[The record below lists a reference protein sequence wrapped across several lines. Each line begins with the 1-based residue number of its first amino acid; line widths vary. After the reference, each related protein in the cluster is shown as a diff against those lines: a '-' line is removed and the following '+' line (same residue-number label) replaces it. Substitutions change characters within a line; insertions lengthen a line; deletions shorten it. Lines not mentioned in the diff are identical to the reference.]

1 MELGF
6 MAHAPD
12 QNMFLHEFPPQPTE
26 TELPSQMVAPDG
38 GVTED
43 FSRRGFL
50 GLAARTVA
58 TTGIVLAGAEL
69 IDSPQAEAKPDGD
82 PSDPPRSPTQE
93 DRLRAE
99 IDALVAEKNL
109 NDAQRREIEDRLQPL
124 PPLRRFGKDAN
135 DVLGSL
141 ALLGGVSTVAGAT
154 IKYFIER
161 AKDRRNAEEA
171 MRIKEDENYDN
182 LIKEIGV
189 AIEKVSD
196 AEAHLRRYRWNPRRA
211 QVNYGP
217 LHRAYNR
224 LKPFTAN
231 PRYVEAVLDEV
242 TTDLR
247 DRAKSTIDMPASQ
260 VEKRLNADREL
271 VELLARLAPNLP
283 RPADRQGVA
292 ALPNARGISL
302 NGMRFLRLPLEAL
315 DMEGAYLQNLMITG
329 SLAGSHFRLAH
340 FDGSTFG
347 EPGDACD
354 LRGADLS
361 RADLKGA
368 TFAHILID
376 ANTKFGGGEEGNPS
390 ATFGNVTSD
399 DTLTETQREEKIA
412 AAQAVI
418 DAWQKEHPE
427 VELDIPSQPRT
438 RTRLTKLLQSVG
450 IS

>member
-1 MELGF
+1 
-6 MAHAPD
+6 MAHTPD
-12 QNMFLHEFPPQPTE
+12 QSVPPSDFSFQPVE
-26 TELPSQMVAPDG
+26 IPDQAVASDEGAPQDL
-38 GVTED
+38 
-43 FSRRGFL
+43 SRRGFL
-50 GLAARTVA
+50 SLAARTVA

-69 IDSPQAEAKPDGD
+69 VDPPQAEAKPDGD
-82 PSDPPRSPTQE
+82 PSDPPKSPTQE
-93 DRLRAE
+93 DLLRAQ
-99 IDALVAEKNL
+99 IRTLTSEKEL
-109 NDAQRREIEDRLQPL
+109 NDSDRKLKDVQRKEIEDRLQPL

-141 ALLGGVSTVAGAT
+141 ALLGGIGTVAGAT

-182 LIKEIGV
+182 VIKEIGV

-196 AEAHLRRYRWNPRRA
+196 AEARLRRYGWNPRRA

-231 PRYVEAVLDEV
+231 PRYVEAVFDEV

-260 VEKRLNADREL
+260 VENRLNTDREL
-271 VELLARLAPNLP
+271 VELLARVAPNLP
-283 RPADRQGVA
+283 RPVGPQGVA

-302 NGMRFLRLPLEAL
+302 NMRFLRLPLEKL

-361 RADLKGA
+361 RADLKDA
-368 TFAHILID
+368 TFAHVLID
-376 ANTKFGGGEEGNPS
+376 ANTKFGEGEEGNPS
-390 ATFGNVTSD
+390 AIFGNVTSD
-399 DTLTETQREEKIA
+399 DTLTETQLEEKVTG
-412 AAQAVI
+412 AQAVI

-427 VELDIPSQPRT
+427 AGPDIPSQPQR
-438 RTRLTKLLQSVG
+438 RTRLAKLLQVVG
-450 IS
+450 IPR